1 MQYKNYKLLMIN
13 FLKKRMLGL
22 NEEIA
27 QDEQLRV
34 NAENEEQAM
43 SCGAFNPRFLAM
55 IKRSNADN
63 KRTTGVKV
71 QRSKP
76 KLPEALLLI

>member
-1 MQYKNYKLLMIN
+1 MPYKNYKLSMIN
-13 FLKKRMLGL
+13 FFKKSMQGL
-22 NEEIA
+22 NEELA

-55 IKRSNADN
+55 IKRSNADK
-63 KRTTGVKV
+63 KRTTGVKP